1 MRKGIE
7 FSFAW
12 LFAIIAGVI
21 IVFLAIYA
29 GSKFISTAQ
38 FEATTATAKE
48 LSIIFEPLETG
59 VASGMSTQAT
69 LSSETR
75 IYDECDASGVFGRQE
90 ISLAIKQGSKWS
102 NPGAAIP
109 INNKYIFSNSSVEG
123 KKFYFFSM
131 PFSMP
136 FKIADMIMISGRQYC
151 FINTPSF
158 IEEDLGN
165 LNMENIKFETNC
177 SQNSLNVC
185 FGSGTKCDMTVY
197 SFDGYETGFVAKG
210 KDKLYFT
217 KNLIYP
223 AIISS
228 SDVYECNV
236 KRLMKKASQ
245 LALVYRDESNM
256 LSDKC
261 TVVSGSS
268 LENLAIQA
276 SQINNSAQLAVFD
289 PIASSLDSE
298 NNFAECRVW

>member
-1 MRKGIE
+1 
-7 FSFAW
+7 
-12 LFAIIAGVI
+12 
-21 IVFLAIYA
+21 
-29 GSKFISTAQ
+29 
-38 FEATTATAKE
+38 
-48 LSIIFEPLETG
+48 
-59 VASGMSTQAT
+59 
-69 LSSETR
+69 
-75 IYDECDASGVFGRQE
+75 
-90 ISLAIKQGSKWS
+90 
-102 NPGAAIP
+102 
-109 INNKYIFSNSSVEG
+109 
-123 KKFYFFSM
+123 
-131 PFSMP
+131 
-136 FKIADMIMISGRQYC
+136 
-151 FINTPSF
+151 
-158 IEEDLGN
+158 
-165 LNMENIKFETNC
+165 
-177 SQNSLNVC
+177 
-185 FGSGTKCDMTVY
+185 MTVY

-261 TVVSGSS
+261 AVVSGSS

-276 SQINNSAQLAVFD
+276 SHINNSAQLAVFD